1 MLCSKVARSLSSSS
15 SRRLRSWS
23 PNDRYLCQRRRRR
36 ITQVLL
42 DLWGTQTHHRTFGLH
57 LSIISCGPWSIPIPS
72 RSNITA
78 SRKASSQNCSWSH
91 SVERSLPEHR
101 ERERAV
107 FGLTRLHCII
117 HTMSIT
123 QTKKIQL
130 DLSQWRRRT
139 QRPSITETFWFS
151 TSERKKRNQISQSSV
166 RSNRSPIDR

>member
-1 MLCSKVARSLSSSS
+1 MLCSKVASSLSSSS

-23 PNDRYLCQRRRRR
+23 PNDRYLCHRRRR
-36 ITQVLL
+36 ITEVLL
-42 DLWGTQTHHRTFGLH
+42 YLWGTQTHHLTFRLH

-101 ERERAV
+101 ERGRAV
-107 FGLTRLHCII
+107 LGLIQLHYTG

-123 QTKKIQL
+123 QTKKVQL
-130 DLSQWRRRT
+130 DVSQLRRRI
-139 QRPSITETFWFS
+139 QRQSITETFCFPLP
-151 TSERKKRNQISQSSV
+151 RGRNVTKFPKAPSG
-166 RSNRSPIDR
+166 RTGDP